1 MMRGVKKAN
10 ASMVTS
16 ALTGIFKSDPRTR
29 SEFMEHIG
37 RRRFDD

>member
-10 ASMVTS
+10 ATMVTS
-16 ALTGIFKSDPRTR
+16 ALLGTFKSHIKTR
-29 SEFMEHIG
+29 AEFMEHIG